1 MVCPGTTIGRRSFAV
16 RREVLNKRMTKKK
29 FNIRI
34 DISKMA
40 N

>member
-1 MVCPGTTIGRRSFAV
+1 MVCPGTTIGLCSFAV
-16 RREVLNKRMTKKK
+16 RREVLNRKMTKK
-29 FNIRI
+29 FNILI